1 MAFRKRHSGGT
12 NIALT
17 PREHAL
23 LLVFIWRIYRSTLPT
38 FLEQKA
44 PGGRRISHS
53 THNFAESHRP
63 QSPHHHAPCQSTA
76 PSRSVRHYGR
86 DILSDQG
93 QRSAE
98 RTRPQSPP
106 LPPQANSLAQTL
118 IVPAVIS
125 LLLFLVSTFVLLPLW
140 QRYRN
145 RYSQY
150 LPLETISNQTLSLRG
165 RMQGAMVRFMSPSTW
180 RVRAADR
187 VVVAGR
193 ASFDSED
200 GEELDEVDDI
210 VARAVVDQARG
221 NNADSTRRLSRE

>member
-1 MAFRKRHSGGT
+1 MAHLLCQPSWNKKR
-12 NIALT
+12 
-17 PREHAL
+17 REDGAS
-23 LLVFIWRIYRSTLPT
+23 RIRPT
-38 FLEQKA
+38 
-44 PGGRRISHS
+44 
-53 THNFAESHRP
+53 NFAESHRP
-63 QSPHHHAPCQSTA
+63 QSPHHNAPCQSAAT
-76 PSRSVRHYGR
+76 SRSVRHYGR

-93 QRSAE
+93 QRYYDKRAGPRS
-98 RTRPQSPP
+98 
-106 LPPQANSLAQTL
+106 LPWKLIPRVQTL

-193 ASFDSED
+193 GSFDSED